1 LRPGFGEID
10 HYKLLAPVLRTGL
23 TLPLVCENIFA
34 PLVSRPSAAEDVDS
48 LARRA
53 REYLELVVRGLHS
66 A

>member
-1 LRPGFGEID
+1 
-10 HYKLLAPVLRTGL
+10 VLHTGL

-34 PLVSRPSAAEDVDS
+34 PLVPRPAAPEDVDS

-53 REYLELVVRGLHS
+53 REYLEVVVRGLQS